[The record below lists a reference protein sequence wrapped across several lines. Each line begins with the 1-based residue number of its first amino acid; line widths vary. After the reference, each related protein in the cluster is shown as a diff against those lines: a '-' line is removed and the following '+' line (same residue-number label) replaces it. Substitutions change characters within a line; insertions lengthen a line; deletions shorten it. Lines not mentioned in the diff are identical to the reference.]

1 MNFKSYVSRGLAL
14 TGQIAGRLR
23 GIARGAAS
31 GKTHAWAFRWR
42 DGQVR
47 PMIMIWTRKYWMF
60 GVGALSA
67 LLAFWATQQYAEN
80 RVAQERDRLL
90 PKGGFVEVL
99 VAARDLTGGDVASPT
114 TIAVRRIPKEWML
127 PDSLRPVDFEAVRQ
141 RVIAL
146 PLRTGHPLTLAHFR
160 SSGLSGSALRLDPG
174 YRAISIP
181 VDEVSSVGG
190 LIQPG
195 DHVDLWAAP
204 LAVGGT
210 ESALVSV
217 GQDRQPRGARLVAE
231 NLRVIATGLMTERT
245 AESGRGAVSS
255 GATGYA
261 SMTLAVPASV
271 AATVLG
277 GQFQGRLGLALR
289 ASDERDGSV
298 VAAKGAP
305 RIAASGLGPVE
316 ILVGGLDGGL
326 Q

>member
-1 MNFKSYVSRGLAL
+1 MNFKSYLHRASARA
-14 TGQIAGRLR
+14 GQLHGRLR
-23 GIARGAAS
+23 GVARSAIS
-31 GKTHAWAFRWR
+31 DKMRAWALSWR
-42 DGQVR
+42 HGQAG

-80 RVAQERDRLL
+80 RVALERDRLL

-99 VAARDLTGGDVASPT
+99 VAARDLAGGDVASPT

-127 PDSLRPVDFEAVRQ
+127 PDSLGPVDFEAVHQ

-160 SSGLSGSALRLDPG
+160 SSGLSGSALKLDPG

-195 DHVDLWAAP
+195 DRVDLWAAP
-204 LAVGGT
+204 VTAGSA
-210 ESALVSV
+210 ESVLVSV

-231 NLRVIATGLMTERT
+231 NLRVIATGLTTERT
-245 AESGRGAVSS
+245 ADGGRGAASS

-289 ASDERDGSV
+289 AS
-298 VAAKGAP
+298 
-305 RIAASGLGPVE
+305 GP
-316 ILVGGLDGGL
+316 
-326 Q
+326 